1 MTDVATNKRPWHL
14 WVVGILSLLWN
25 AMGALDYT
33 MTQTRNAEWLS
44 AMSTEQMDWINSF
57 PAWAEGA
64 WAIGVWMSVA
74 GSILLLF
81 RSRMAAT
88 AFAVSL
94 LGVLGTTIFQYG
106 LSDAPDS
113 FRTPGSMAFSAAIW
127 IVAILLLIYSVRMRR
142 RGVLH

>member
-1 MTDVATNKRPWHL
+1 MTDVTTDKRPWHL
-14 WVVGILSLLWN
+14 WAVGIVSLLWN

-33 MTQTRNAEWLS
+33 MTQTRNAAYLS
-44 AMSTEQMDWINSF
+44 AMTPEQMDWIDSF

-94 LGVLGTTIFQYG
+94 LGVLGTTLFQHG
-106 LSDAPDS
+106 LSDAPAS
-113 FRTPGSMAFSAAIW
+113 FRTAGAMAFSAAIW
-127 IVAILLLIYSVRMRR
+127 IVAILLLYYSVRMRE
-142 RGVLH
+142 RGVLY